1 MRKRLTVGVVAMA
14 LTAFTGST
22 ANADPLVVSPFVS
35 AQALV
40 AALVGGAPG
49 ITVVAGSEV
58 YTGDPIAA
66 GTFTGGTGIIPF
78 DSGVLLTSGDIDNA
92 VGPNTSDGAGAT
104 NTGGSDADLDA
115 INGGSD
121 IEDAA
126 ILQFDFIADAEDVS
140 FQYVFASEEYNE
152 FVNSAFNDVF
162 GFFLNGVN
170 IALIPGSG
178 APVAINTV
186 NCGSNNSFYT
196 NNDNSTP
203 GGGGDATCVA
213 NGKPNVGL
221 NTQYDG
227 LAGAGANPAFWL
239 FAAGKVTPGEVNT
252 IKLAIADSSDTVLDS
267 GVFLKAGSF
276 VNEPPPPPVAEPA
289 SLALLGMALAG
300 AGARRFRNRKTA

>member
-1 MRKRLTVGVVAMA
+1 MRKRLSMGVVAMA
-14 LTAFTGST
+14 ITALTAST
-22 ANADPLVVSPFVS
+22 ASADPLVVSPFVS
-35 AQALV
+35 AAALV
-40 AALVGGAPG
+40 QALVGGATG
-49 ITVVAGSEV
+49 INVVAGSEV

-78 DSGVLLTSGDIDNA
+78 DDGVLLTSGSINNA
-92 VGPNTSDGAGAT
+92 PGPNTNDGAGTT

-126 ILQFDFIADAEDVS
+126 ILQFDFTADKADIS

-162 GFFLNGVN
+162 AFFLNGVN

-178 APVAINTV
+178 APVSINTV
-186 NCGSNNSFYT
+186 NCGANNSFYT
-196 NNDNSTP
+196 NNDSGGST
-203 GGGGDATCVA
+203 GGDATCVA
-213 NGKPNVGL
+213 NGKPVAGL

-227 LAGAGANPAFWL
+227 LAGAGNNPAFWL
-239 FAAGKVTPGEVNT
+239 FAAGTVVPGQVNT

-276 VNEPPPPPVAEPA
+276 INEPPPVAEPA
-289 SLALLGMALAG
+289 SLALLGIALAG
-300 AGARRFRNRKTA
+300 AGARRLRNRKTA